1 MQDEFNE
8 HDKVCVERDALR
20 AELEALRAENN
31 ALRAKNNA
39 LRAKNNAL
47 LADKR
52 EMLAMWIRTCKQHV
66 AQCFKNDKLREKI
79 EAQKEELKT
88 LWAAHEWTM
97 THLH

>member
-8 HDKVCVERDALR
+8 HDIAGAERDALR
-20 AELEALRAENN
+20 AELEALRAE
-31 ALRAKNNA
+31 NNA